1 MNKVLR
7 NLFVY
12 IFIIILLQSQ
22 VLADDVSKGEQ
33 LIKKAKLA
41 QIKDESYEYI
51 NKARDIF
58 REAYENNPSDIRV
71 LLGLSKVAQFIQ
83 DRGDA
88 KLYLLMA
95 YNTNPADPKLQ
106 REMADFFY
114 NFQEYSTAIEYYK
127 LALASG
133 LLMDFETNLKT
144 AQCYE
149 KLADV
154 ENARLYYQICAQI
167 NPSSKVVADKLNQYD
182 SEDHPDNTEEL
193 ENAGY
198 KYLFK
203 DKKLSEKEQNEADSE
218 SIIEQINS
226 SY

>member
-1 MNKVLR
+1 MQ
-7 NLFVY
+7 
-12 IFIIILLQSQ
+12 IQ
-22 VLADDVSKGEQ
+22 VFADDVSKGEQ
-33 LIKKAKLA
+33 LIKKAKMA

-133 LLMDFETNLKT
+133 LLLDFETNLKT